1 MTVTAT
7 RGLRNGLL
15 ALGGVGSVAA
25 LVVSLYARPVCAC
38 LSIAEMSL
46 GARSP
51 QLAGE
56 ALQQAA
62 LRRFPAGLS
71 EADLI
76 KDLGVRRYA
85 RYCLQGG
92 GGKALVCM
100 FPHDVNFWR
109 DTHVQLSV
117 SFDDR
122 RRVRAVRAERI
133 ARTLR

>member
-1 MTVTAT
+1 VAL
-7 RGLRNGLL
+7 RGLLRKGLL
-15 ALGGVGSVAA
+15 ALGGAGAAVA
-25 LVVSLYARPVCAC
+25 LIVSLYTSPVCAC

-51 QLAGE
+51 QLAGD
-56 ALQQAA
+56 ALQHAA
-62 LRRFPAGLS
+62 QRRFPAGLS
-71 EADLI
+71 EADLV

-100 FPHDVNFWR
+100 FPHDANFWR
-109 DTHVQLSV
+109 DTHVQLTLW
-117 SFDDR
+117 FDDQ

-133 ARTLR
+133 VRTLR

>member
-1 MTVTAT
+1 MAV
-7 RGLRNGLL
+7 RGLLKEALL
-15 ALGGVGSVAA
+15 ALGGAGAAVA
-25 LVVSLYARPVCAC
+25 LIVSLYARPVCAC
-38 LSIAEMSL
+38 RSIAEMSL
-46 GARSP
+46 RARSP

-62 LRRFPAGLS
+62 QRRFPAGLA

-76 KDLGVRRYA
+76 KDLGIRSYA
-85 RYCLQGG
+85 RFCLQGG

-109 DTHVQLSV
+109 DTHVQVSV
-117 SFDDR
+117 LFDDQ

-133 ARTLR
+133 VRYLR

>member
-1 MTVTAT
+1 MAV
-7 RGLRNGLL
+7 RGLLRKALL
-15 ALGGVGSVAA
+15 ALGGAGGAAA
-25 LVVSLYARPVCAC
+25 LIVSLYTRPVCAC
-38 LSIAEMSL
+38 LSIAEMNL

-56 ALQQAA
+56 ALQLAA
-62 LRRFPAGLS
+62 QRRFPAGLA

-76 KDLGVRRYA
+76 KALGVRSYA

-92 GGKALVCM
+92 GGKALVCL

-109 DTHVQLSV
+109 DTHVQVSV
-117 SFDDR
+117 RFDDQ

-133 ARTLR
+133 VRTLR